1 MNNNSRCRHSVYAKF
16 DSTKNCPICSTHIPN
31 TRKIDNGWAYEYEC
45 PHCETI
51 LRKIAAVHGCDP
63 YLEIVRFNTNVL
75 ALRFAGI
82 DSFHRPVFKA
92 IGVAVYCGSIDHLF
106 DRTVPEEDIIAF
118 FEDDIA
124 DKLVYFG
131 NEFNCEP
138 IGTSIDMFTVA
149 II

>member
-1 MNNNSRCRHSVYAKF
+1 MNKNTRCRYSVYAKF
-16 DSTKNCPICSTHIPN
+16 DSNQICPICSTHIPN
-31 TRKIDNGWAYEYEC
+31 ARKVDEGWAYEYEC
-45 PHCETI
+45 PHCETV
-51 LRKIAAVHGCDP
+51 LKKTVQVQGCDP
-63 YLEIVRFNTNVL
+63 QLEVVRLNTNVL

-82 DSFHRPVFKA
+82 DSWHRPVFKA
-92 IGVAVYCGSIDHLF
+92 IGANCYCGSIDHLF

-131 NEFNCEP
+131 NKFDCEP
-138 IGTSIDMFTVA
+138 MGTSIEMFIVA